1 MDRRKLLLH
10 VVLLGLLSLHEYTAN
25 SHILLANI
33 ASSLNLPKESC
44 HHEETRIAQGLS
56 QGALELSVEKAIAQ
70 KEENKLSKRWKF
82 SLGTPN
88 NGIVKLAP
96 SLFAVGVGTNR
107 GGYGL
112 PSIAAAA
119 LLGAMADNGLLM
131 GATFGFNSIKPLDR
145 VVETFAREIQDF
157 AFMSLHKKEPVEYLE
172 PRETPA
178 ADRRL
183 RVVFAMSGFILEDSD
198 ITQPW
203 ACLGRQVETYAIQWE
218 LASLQSLGSS
228 LETAVKSSA
237 WQAAKED
244 IRKNSS
250 KSDTGPTCKYW
261 ANFDSL
267 YESHPV

>member
-1 MDRRKLLLH
+1 M
-10 VVLLGLLSLHEYTAN
+10 LLGLLSLHEYTAN

-33 ASSLNLPKESC
+33 ASSLNLPREAC
-44 HHEETRIAQGLS
+44 RQEETRVAQGLT
-56 QGALELSVEKAIAQ
+56 QAALELSVEKAIAQ

-82 SLGTPN
+82 SLGAPN

-96 SLFAVGVGTNR
+96 ALFAVGVGTSR

-131 GATFGFNSIKPLDR
+131 GAMFGFNTIKPLDR
-145 VVETFAREIQDF
+145 VFEGFTREIQDF

-172 PRETPA
+172 PRDTAPS
-178 ADRRL
+178 DRRL
-183 RVVFAMSGFILEDSD
+183 RVVIAMSGFILKDSD

-203 ACLGRQVETYAIQWE
+203 TCLGRQVETYAIQWE

-250 KSDTGPTCKYW
+250 MRCTEIAPSQST
-261 ANFDSL
+261 NFR
-267 YESHPV
+267 